1 MLSILRV
8 FGEPA
13 LIEVCSVKS
22 KTIHP
27 GCKLRG
33 VANLG
38 EFATD
43 LFFKLNQFYR
53 FGESATYGWKS
64 ESQ

>member
-8 FGEPA
+8 VGESE

-22 KTIHP
+22 KTIHI
-27 GCKLRG
+27 GSKLQG

-43 LFFKLNQFYR
+43 LFFKVNHKLY
-53 FGESATYGWKS
+53 A
-64 ESQ
+64 